1 MKVYH
6 SSADRS
12 REQYNPLRGLTIA
25 RAVQLL
31 EQGQRGD
38 FADLMW
44 TYEFVE
50 QTDPVLM
57 ALVER
62 RTASIC
68 EMDWNV
74 KQVRDDVKGY
84 DPKLAEDQ
92 AEALREGYE
101 RIDNLYA
108 AIEHWETGAF
118 RGFAHCNPQYKN
130 KELVHLEPLDSWN
143 FLRDGR
149 YGDWYWNPDARSVS
163 AKSLGESARL
173 KPQDLITHEVR
184 RSIDRVG
191 LIKFV
196 RANLSEKDWDAYVEI
211 YGIPAAFVILPENVP
226 QEKESEYMAQAQN
239 AAEGGSGALPGGSDI
254 KFATD
259 ARGNQPFELRLEWLS
274 KQLVLAGTGG
284 LLTMLAE
291 SGSGTLAGN
300 AHADTFAQIAR
311 ARARK
316 ISEML
321 QKRIDREILE
331 RAFPDRPR
339 LAYWEL
345 ASEEEQDTGEAVEQI
360 AKLSQYYVISTGDV
374 EERTGYKVEGHRA
387 LSREGGTT
395 PGQVAG
401 EDERRTSNVER
412 PTSKEDEEE
421 TTTDGADGADTATAE
436 NREPDSTTQ
445 PLNPDQVEQ
454 ELADAALTAA
464 LEAEREDLQ
473 PLIDRVLVLHDLAQL
488 DSLTPEQETQL
499 AEGLQELRNALPQ
512 EAERLLDE
520 DTALVT
526 AMDNAI
532 STAAVNGVA
541 EERTSRGDAETQS
554 GEVEARG
561 AILQSDLRD
570 KAREA
575 WGNEAP
581 EEKSESGN
589 D

>member
-1 MKVYH
+1 MKRYT
-6 SSADRS
+6 SSADQS
-12 REQYNPLRGLTIA
+12 REQYNPLRGLTIT

-31 EQGQRGD
+31 EQGQRGE
-38 FADLMW
+38 FADLQW

-50 QTDPVLM
+50 QTDPVLL

-62 RTASIC
+62 RTASLC

-84 DPKLAEDQ
+84 DETLAEEQ

-118 RGFAHCNPQYKN
+118 RGFAHCNPRYN
-130 KELVHLEPLDSWN
+130 SAGDLIHLEPLDAWN
-143 FLRDGR
+143 FVRNGR
-149 YGDWYWNPDARSVS
+149 YGDWYWNPEARNISWRG
-163 AKSLGESARL
+163 LGEGAKL
-173 KPQDLITHEVR
+173 KPEDLITHEVR

-226 QEKESEYMAQAQN
+226 TEKEAEYMAQAQN

-300 AHADTFAQIAR
+300 AHADTFQQIAR

-321 QKRIDREILE
+321 QKRIDRHILD

-360 AKLSQYYVISTGDV
+360 AKLSQYYVISTDDV
-374 EERTGYKVEGHRA
+374 EERTGFKIEGHRSA
-387 LSREGGTT
+387 EPNGGQRSEVR
-395 PGQVAG
+395 GQ
-401 EDERRTSNVER
+401 E
-412 PTSKEDEEE
+412 EEE
-421 TTTDGADGADTATAE
+421 TTTDDAEIADTATAA
-436 NREPDSTTQ
+436 NREPNDPVTNDAAQ
-445 PLNPDQVEQ
+445 PPDPDEVE
-454 ELADAALTAA
+454 EDLADAALTAA

-473 PLIDRVLVLHDLAQL
+473 PLIDRVLVLYDLAQL
-488 DSLTPEQETQL
+488 DSLTSEQETQL
-499 AEGLQELRNALPQ
+499 ADGLQELRNALPS

-520 DTALVT
+520 DAALVRT
-526 AMDNAI
+526 MDDAF
-532 STAAVNGVA
+532 SSSLVNGW
-541 EERTSRGDAETQS
+541 
-554 GEVEARG
+554 VEGRVV
-561 AILQSDLRD
+561 RD
-570 KAREA
+570 VTTKNTKSTKEPEA
-575 WGNEAP
+575 
-581 EEKSESGN
+581 
-589 D
+589 